1 MPAISPKP
9 LDQYPWWM
17 RLLIRK
23 QKRTYGEPL
32 LPALL
37 WGRSP
42 RVFAAF
48 ALLYAAF
55 ERRSSPLPPPLRLL
69 VMVRVSQI
77 NHCAFCVD
85 MNSAT
90 LIERGIS
97 MSKLEGL
104 ANWNGSNLY
113 TDDERVALEYA
124 ESVTLPTLGV
134 SDDLR
139 RRLKD
144 RFTDDALIELTGLIA
159 FQNMSAKFNSALD
172 IPAQGLC
179 VVPPRPAV

>member
-1 MPAISPKP
+1 
-9 LDQYPWWM
+9 
-17 RLLIRK
+17 
-23 QKRTYGEPL
+23 
-32 LPALL
+32 
-37 WGRSP
+37 
-42 RVFAAF
+42 
-48 ALLYAAF
+48 
-55 ERRSSPLPPPLRLL
+55 
-69 VMVRVSQI
+69 
-77 NHCAFCVD
+77 
-85 MNSAT
+85 
-90 LIERGIS
+90 